1 MEKISLKLFEFYN
14 LDAELN
20 GLTNQQT
27 GEKIAS
33 GLIQEKLSLVT
44 KYWLTELGKKVAA
57 EKASVEELKNDL
69 IKKYGKEDEKGG
81 ISIPMVI
88 EELDSEGQPMKD
100 VDKDGNWFTKKVIK
114 KLIGKTFSTKDFD
127 SRIVGGYD
135 FEWTITHMEYRDYD
149 FFLYGKTLPGGTVTM
164 MDDRNL
170 TLVEALEDSDI
181 AYEIQ
186 DEVNDVVQDCMNSI
200 ILNW

>member
-57 EKASVEELKNDL
+57 EKAAIEELKNDL
-69 IKKYGKEDEKGG
+69 IKKYGKEDDKGG

-88 EELDSEGQPMKD
+88 DELDEEGQPKKD
-100 VDKDGNWFTKKVIK
+100 LDKDGNWFTKKVINPEFQSFELEFNNLLQTEK
-114 KLIGKTFSTKDFD
+114 DLEYKAFTLEDFEKVETSENYGTFFKLIKVEETK
-127 SRIVGGYD
+127 IV
-135 FEWTITHMEYRDYD
+135 
-149 FFLYGKTLPGGTVTM
+149 P
-164 MDDRNL
+164 
-170 TLVEALEDSDI
+170 
-181 AYEIQ
+181 
-186 DEVNDVVQDCMNSI
+186 
-200 ILNW
+200 LN

>member
-88 EELDSEGQPMKD
+88 EELDSEGQPIKD
-100 VDKDGNWFTKKVIK
+100 LDKDGNWFTKKVINPAYQNFEK
-114 KLIGKTFSTKDFD
+114 EFNELLQTEKDLEYKAFTLEDFEKVETSENYGTFFKLIKIEETK
-127 SRIVGGYD
+127 
-135 FEWTITHMEYRDYD
+135 
-149 FFLYGKTLPGGTVTM
+149 
-164 MDDRNL
+164 
-170 TLVEALEDSDI
+170 
-181 AYEIQ
+181 
-186 DEVNDVVQDCMNSI
+186 VVP
-200 ILNW
+200 LN

>member
-57 EKASVEELKNDL
+57 EKAAVEELKNDL
-69 IKKYGKEDEKGG
+69 IKKYGKEDDKGG

-88 EELDSEGQPMKD
+88 DELDEDGQPKKD
-100 VDKDGNWFTKKVIK
+100 LDKDGNWFTKKVINPDFQSFETEFNNLLQTEK
-114 KLIGKTFSTKDFD
+114 DLEYKAFTLEDFEKVETSENYTTFFKLIKVEETK
-127 SRIVGGYD
+127 
-135 FEWTITHMEYRDYD
+135 
-149 FFLYGKTLPGGTVTM
+149 
-164 MDDRNL
+164 
-170 TLVEALEDSDI
+170 
-181 AYEIQ
+181 
-186 DEVNDVVQDCMNSI
+186 VVP
-200 ILNW
+200 LN

>member
-69 IKKYGKEDEKGG
+69 IKKYGKEDDKGG

-88 EELDSEGQPMKD
+88 EELDSDGQPIKD
-100 VDKDGNWFTKKVIK
+100 IDKDGNWFTKKVINPDYQSFEK
-114 KLIGKTFSTKDFD
+114 EFNDLLQTEKELDYKAFTLEDFEKVETSENYGTFFKLIKVEETK
-127 SRIVGGYD
+127 
-135 FEWTITHMEYRDYD
+135 
-149 FFLYGKTLPGGTVTM
+149 
-164 MDDRNL
+164 
-170 TLVEALEDSDI
+170 
-181 AYEIQ
+181 
-186 DEVNDVVQDCMNSI
+186 VVP
-200 ILNW
+200 LN

>member
-69 IKKYGKEDEKGG
+69 IKKYGKEDDKGG

-88 EELDSEGQPMKD
+88 DELDSDGQPIKD
-100 VDKDGNWFTKKVIK
+100 LDKDGNWFTKKVINPDFQSFETEFNNLLQTEK
-114 KLIGKTFSTKDFD
+114 DLEYKAFTLEDFEKVETSENYGTFFKLIKVEETK
-127 SRIVGGYD
+127 V
-135 FEWTITHMEYRDYD
+135 
-149 FFLYGKTLPGGTVTM
+149 LPI
-164 MDDRNL
+164 N
-170 TLVEALEDSDI
+170 
-181 AYEIQ
+181 
-186 DEVNDVVQDCMNSI
+186 
-200 ILNW
+200 

>member
-33 GLIQEKLSLVT
+33 GLIQEKLPLVT

-69 IKKYGKEDEKGG
+69 IKKYGKEDDKGG

-88 EELDSEGQPMKD
+88 DELDEEGQPKKD
-100 VDKDGNWFTKKVIK
+100 LDKDGNWFTKKVINPEFQSFELEFNNLLQTEK
-114 KLIGKTFSTKDFD
+114 DLEYKAFTLEDFEKVETSENYGTFFKLIKVEETK
-127 SRIVGGYD
+127 IV
-135 FEWTITHMEYRDYD
+135 
-149 FFLYGKTLPGGTVTM
+149 P
-164 MDDRNL
+164 
-170 TLVEALEDSDI
+170 
-181 AYEIQ
+181 
-186 DEVNDVVQDCMNSI
+186 
-200 ILNW
+200 LN

>member
-27 GEKIAS
+27 GEKVAS

-88 EELDSEGQPMKD
+88 EELDSEGQPVKD
-100 VDKDGNWFTKKVIK
+100 IDKDGNWFTKKVINPAYQDFEREFNELLQTEK
-114 KLIGKTFSTKDFD
+114 ELEYKAFTLDDFEKVETSENYGTFFKLIKIEETK
-127 SRIVGGYD
+127 
-135 FEWTITHMEYRDYD
+135 
-149 FFLYGKTLPGGTVTM
+149 
-164 MDDRNL
+164 
-170 TLVEALEDSDI
+170 
-181 AYEIQ
+181 
-186 DEVNDVVQDCMNSI
+186 VVP
-200 ILNW
+200 LN

>member
-57 EKASVEELKNDL
+57 EKAAVEELKNDL
-69 IKKYGKEDEKGG
+69 IKKYGKEDDKGG

-88 EELDSEGQPMKD
+88 DELDEEGQPKKD
-100 VDKDGNWFTKKVIK
+100 LDKDGNWFTKKVINPEFQSFELEFNNLLQTEK
-114 KLIGKTFSTKDFD
+114 DLEYKAFTLEDFEKVETSENYGTFFKLIKVEETK
-127 SRIVGGYD
+127 IV
-135 FEWTITHMEYRDYD
+135 
-149 FFLYGKTLPGGTVTM
+149 P
-164 MDDRNL
+164 
-170 TLVEALEDSDI
+170 
-181 AYEIQ
+181 
-186 DEVNDVVQDCMNSI
+186 
-200 ILNW
+200 LN

>member
-100 VDKDGNWFTKKVIK
+100 VDKDGNWFTKKVINPDYQSFEK
-114 KLIGKTFSTKDFD
+114 EFNDLLQTEKELDYKAFTLEDFEKVETSENYGTFFKLIKVEETK
-127 SRIVGGYD
+127 
-135 FEWTITHMEYRDYD
+135 
-149 FFLYGKTLPGGTVTM
+149 
-164 MDDRNL
+164 
-170 TLVEALEDSDI
+170 
-181 AYEIQ
+181 
-186 DEVNDVVQDCMNSI
+186 VVP
-200 ILNW
+200 LN

>member
-69 IKKYGKEDEKGG
+69 IKKYGKEDDKGG

-88 EELDSEGQPMKD
+88 EELDSEGEPKKD
-100 VDKDGNWFTKKVIK
+100 VDKDGNWFTKKVINPDYQSFEK
-114 KLIGKTFSTKDFD
+114 EFNDLLQTEKDLEYKAFTLEDFEKVETSENYGTFFKLIKVEETK
-127 SRIVGGYD
+127 
-135 FEWTITHMEYRDYD
+135 
-149 FFLYGKTLPGGTVTM
+149 
-164 MDDRNL
+164 
-170 TLVEALEDSDI
+170 
-181 AYEIQ
+181 
-186 DEVNDVVQDCMNSI
+186 VVP
-200 ILNW
+200 LN

>member
-57 EKASVEELKNDL
+57 EKAAVEELKNDL

-88 EELDSEGQPMKD
+88 DELDSDGQPVKD
-100 VDKDGNWFTKKVIK
+100 LDKDGNWFTKKVINPEFQSFELEFNNLLQTEK
-114 KLIGKTFSTKDFD
+114 ELEYKAFTLEDFEKVETSENYSTFFKLIKVEETK
-127 SRIVGGYD
+127 
-135 FEWTITHMEYRDYD
+135 
-149 FFLYGKTLPGGTVTM
+149 
-164 MDDRNL
+164 
-170 TLVEALEDSDI
+170 
-181 AYEIQ
+181 
-186 DEVNDVVQDCMNSI
+186 VVP
-200 ILNW
+200 LN

>member
-69 IKKYGKEDEKGG
+69 IKKYGKEDDKGG

-88 EELDSEGQPMKD
+88 DELDSDGQPIKD
-100 VDKDGNWFTKKVIK
+100 LDKDGNWFTKKVINPDFQSFETEFNNLLQTEK
-114 KLIGKTFSTKDFD
+114 DLEYKAFTLEDFEKVETSENYGTFFKLIKVEETK
-127 SRIVGGYD
+127 
-135 FEWTITHMEYRDYD
+135 
-149 FFLYGKTLPGGTVTM
+149 
-164 MDDRNL
+164 
-170 TLVEALEDSDI
+170 
-181 AYEIQ
+181 
-186 DEVNDVVQDCMNSI
+186 VVP
-200 ILNW
+200 LN

>member
-20 GLTNQQT
+20 GITNQQK

-100 VDKDGNWFTKKVIK
+100 VDKDGNWFTKKVINPDYQSFEK
-114 KLIGKTFSTKDFD
+114 EFNDLLQTEKELDYKAFTLEDFEKVETSENYGTFFKLIKVEETK
-127 SRIVGGYD
+127 
-135 FEWTITHMEYRDYD
+135 
-149 FFLYGKTLPGGTVTM
+149 
-164 MDDRNL
+164 
-170 TLVEALEDSDI
+170 
-181 AYEIQ
+181 
-186 DEVNDVVQDCMNSI
+186 VVP
-200 ILNW
+200 LN

>member
-57 EKASVEELKNDL
+57 EKAAVEELKNDL
-69 IKKYGKEDEKGG
+69 IKKYGKEDDKGG

-88 EELDSEGQPMKD
+88 DELDSDGQPIKD
-100 VDKDGNWFTKKVIK
+100 LDKDGNWFTKKVINPEFQSFELEFNNLLQTEK
-114 KLIGKTFSTKDFD
+114 ELEYKAFTLEDFEKVETSENYGTFFKLIKVEETK
-127 SRIVGGYD
+127 
-135 FEWTITHMEYRDYD
+135 
-149 FFLYGKTLPGGTVTM
+149 
-164 MDDRNL
+164 
-170 TLVEALEDSDI
+170 
-181 AYEIQ
+181 
-186 DEVNDVVQDCMNSI
+186 VVP
-200 ILNW
+200 LN

>member
-69 IKKYGKEDEKGG
+69 IKKYGKEDDKGG

-88 EELDSEGQPMKD
+88 DELDSDGQPIKD
-100 VDKDGNWFTKKVIK
+100 LDKDGNWFTKKVINPDFQSFETEFNNLLQTEK
-114 KLIGKTFSTKDFD
+114 DLEYKAFTLEDFEKVETSENYSTFFKLIKVEETK
-127 SRIVGGYD
+127 
-135 FEWTITHMEYRDYD
+135 
-149 FFLYGKTLPGGTVTM
+149 
-164 MDDRNL
+164 
-170 TLVEALEDSDI
+170 
-181 AYEIQ
+181 
-186 DEVNDVVQDCMNSI
+186 VVP
-200 ILNW
+200 LN

>member
-69 IKKYGKEDEKGG
+69 IKKYGKEDDKGG

-88 EELDSEGQPMKD
+88 DELDSDGQPIKD
-100 VDKDGNWFTKKVIK
+100 LDKDGNWFTKKVINPDFQSFETEFNNLLQTEK
-114 KLIGKTFSTKDFD
+114 DLEYKAFTLEDFEKVETSENYTTFFKLIKVEETK
-127 SRIVGGYD
+127 IV
-135 FEWTITHMEYRDYD
+135 
-149 FFLYGKTLPGGTVTM
+149 P
-164 MDDRNL
+164 
-170 TLVEALEDSDI
+170 
-181 AYEIQ
+181 
-186 DEVNDVVQDCMNSI
+186 
-200 ILNW
+200 LN

>member
-88 EELDSEGQPMKD
+88 EEIDSEGEPKKD
-100 VDKDGNWFTKKVIK
+100 VDKDGNWFTKKVINPEFQLFEK
-114 KLIGKTFSTKDFD
+114 EFNDLLQTEKELEYKAFTLEDFEKVETSENYGTFFKLIKIEETK
-127 SRIVGGYD
+127 IV
-135 FEWTITHMEYRDYD
+135 
-149 FFLYGKTLPGGTVTM
+149 P
-164 MDDRNL
+164 
-170 TLVEALEDSDI
+170 
-181 AYEIQ
+181 
-186 DEVNDVVQDCMNSI
+186 
-200 ILNW
+200 LN

>member
-100 VDKDGNWFTKKVIK
+100 VDKDGNWFTKKVINP
-114 KLIGKTFSTKDFD
+114 DFQLFEKEFND
-127 SRIVGGYD
+127 LLQTEKELEYKVFTLDD
-135 FEWTITHMEYRDYD
+135 FEKVETSENYGT
-149 FFLYGKTLPGGTVTM
+149 FFK
-164 MDDRNL
+164 
-170 TLVEALEDSDI
+170 LVKVEETK
-181 AYEIQ
+181 
-186 DEVNDVVQDCMNSI
+186 VVP
-200 ILNW
+200 LN

>member
-1 MEKISLKLFEFYN
+1 MKVIISN
-14 LDAELN
+14 
-20 GLTNQQT
+20 NQY
-27 GEKIAS
+27 S
-33 GLIQEKLSLVT
+33 LIKESYRNKGIGAVI
-44 KYWLTELGKKVAA
+44 KYWKKEL
-57 EKASVEELKNDL
+57 
-69 IKKYGKEDEKGG
+69 EKGNKIRFDRDELEFWG
-81 ISIPMVI
+81 INKNHDIRRTQI
-88 EELDSEGQPMKD
+88 LFQELVGDE
-100 VDKDGNWFTKKVIK
+100 VFTEKFIKNLMNKK
-114 KLIGKTFSTKDFD
+114 FSTKDFD

-149 FFLYGKTLPGGTVTM
+149 FFLWGKTLPGGTVTM

-200 ILNW
+200 ILPITGYEVEVPMILIDEK

>member
-57 EKASVEELKNDL
+57 EKAAVEELKNDL
-69 IKKYGKEDEKGG
+69 IKKYGKEDDKGG

-88 EELDSEGQPMKD
+88 DELDEEGQPKKD
-100 VDKDGNWFTKKVIK
+100 LDKDGNWFTKKVINPEFQSFELEFNNLLQTEK
-114 KLIGKTFSTKDFD
+114 ELEYKAFTLEDFEKVETSENYGTFFKLIK
-127 SRIVGGYD
+127 
-135 FEWTITHMEYRDYD
+135 
-149 FFLYGKTLPGGTVTM
+149 
-164 MDDRNL
+164 
-170 TLVEALEDSDI
+170 VEDAK
-181 AYEIQ
+181 
-186 DEVNDVVQDCMNSI
+186 VVPMN
-200 ILNW
+200 